1 MKAVGYRKCLTIDQA
16 DALVDLEIP
25 PPAAPTG
32 RDMLVE
38 IHAVSVNPVDTK
50 VRRRDDPNEGPR
62 ILGFDG
68 AGVVRAVG
76 PECSLFRPGDEVF
89 YAGVINRSG
98 TNAELH
104 LVDERIVGRKPRN
117 LTFAEAAALPL
128 TAITAWEGLFDRLG
142 VPQGGGQGQTL
153 LVIGGAGGVGSM
165 VIQIARAVTGL
176 TVVATASRPET
187 AQWCRDLG
195 AHHVVDHHGDIAA
208 QMKALGLR
216 GANLIYS
223 ANTTAKN
230 WAAMVDAVAPQG
242 RILLIESQAPV
253 DARDVMRKSVSIHW
267 ELMFTRSLYQTADM
281 ARQGALL
288 QELAALVDA
297 GRIRS
302 TLTQPLGPIDAAG
315 LQEAHR
321 RLESG
326 KSIGKL
332 VLSGWA

>member
-1 MKAVGYRKCLTIDQA
+1 MKAIGYPKCLPIDQA
-16 DALVDLEIP
+16 DALIDLEIP

-32 RDMLVE
+32 RDILVE
-38 IHAVSVNPVDTK
+38 IQAVSVNPVDTK
-50 VRRRDDPNEGPR
+50 VRRRDDPGATPR

-68 AGVVRAVG
+68 AGVVRAIG
-76 PECSLFRPGDEVF
+76 PDCTLFRPGDEVF
-89 YAGVINRSG
+89 YAGVVNRSG
-98 TNAELH
+98 TNAALH

-128 TAITAWEGLFDRLG
+128 TTITAWEGLFDRLG

-165 VIQIARAVTGL
+165 VIQIARAMTGL

-208 QMKALGLR
+208 EMKALGFR

-253 DARDVMRKSVSIHW
+253 DARDVMRRSVSIHW
-267 ELMFTRSLYQTADM
+267 ELMFTRPLFNTPDM
-281 ARQGALL
+281 IEQHRLL
-288 QELAALVDA
+288 NEVAGLVEA

-302 TLTQPLGPIDAAG
+302 TMTRNLGKLSAAT
-315 LQEAHR
+315 LKQAHA
-321 RLESG
+321 LVESG
-326 KSIGKL
+326 GMIGKV
-332 VLSGWA
+332 VLDGF

>member
-1 MKAVGYRKCLTIDQA
+1 MKAIGYPKCLPIDQA
-16 DALVDLEIP
+16 DALIDLEIP

-32 RDMLVE
+32 RDILVE
-38 IHAVSVNPVDTK
+38 IQAVSVNSVDTK
-50 VRRRDDPNEGPR
+50 VRRRDDPGATPR

-68 AGVVRAVG
+68 AGVVRAIG
-76 PECSLFRPGDEVF
+76 PDCTLFRPGDEVF
-89 YAGVINRSG
+89 YAGVVNRSG

-128 TAITAWEGLFDRLG
+128 TTITAWEGLFDRLG

-165 VIQIARAVTGL
+165 VIQIARALTGL

-208 QMKALGLR
+208 EMKALGLR

-267 ELMFTRSLYQTADM
+267 ELMFTRPLFATPDM
-281 ARQGALL
+281 IEQHRLL
-288 QELAALVDA
+288 NEVAGLVEA

-302 TLTQPLGPIDAAG
+302 TMTRNLGKLSAAT
-315 LQEAHR
+315 LKQAHA
-321 RLESG
+321 LVESG
-326 KSIGKL
+326 GMIGKV
-332 VLSGWA
+332 VLDGF

>member
-1 MKAVGYRKCLTIDQA
+1 MKAIGYPKCLPIDQA
-16 DALVDLEIP
+16 DALIDLEIS

-32 RDMLVE
+32 RDILVE
-38 IHAVSVNPVDTK
+38 IQAVSVNPVDTK
-50 VRRRDDPNEGPR
+50 VRRRDDPGASPR
-62 ILGFDG
+62 ILGFDA

-76 PECSLFRPGDEVF
+76 PESSLFRPGDEVF
-89 YAGVINRSG
+89 YAGVVNRSG

-128 TAITAWEGLFDRLG
+128 TMITAWEGLFDRLG
-142 VPQGGGQGQTL
+142 VPQGGGQGLAL

-195 AHHVVDHHGDIAA
+195 AHHVVDHHGDITA

-267 ELMFTRSLYQTADM
+267 ELMFTRPLFSTPDM
-281 ARQGALL
+281 IEQHRLL
-288 QELAALVDA
+288 NEVAGLVEA

-302 TLTQPLGPIDAAG
+302 TMTRNLGKLSAAT
-315 LQEAHR
+315 LKQAHA
-321 RLESG
+321 LVESG
-326 KSIGKL
+326 GMIGKV
-332 VLSGWA
+332 VLDGF

>member
-38 IHAVSVNPVDTK
+38 IRAVSVNPVDTK

-104 LVDERIVGRKPRN
+104 LVDERIVGRKSRN

-195 AHHVVDHHGDIAA
+195 AHHMVDHHGDIAA

-267 ELMFTRSLYQTADM
+267 ELMFTRPLFNTSDM
-281 ARQGALL
+281 IEQHRLL
-288 QELAALVDA
+288 NEVAGLIEAGRMRSTMTRNLGKISAANLVQAHALV
-297 GRIRS
+297 
-302 TLTQPLGPIDAAG
+302 
-315 LQEAHR
+315 
-321 RLESG
+321 ESG
-326 KSIGKL
+326 GMIGKV
-332 VLSGWA
+332 VLEDF

>member
-1 MKAVGYRKCLTIDQA
+1 MKAVGYRKCLPIDQA
-16 DALVDLEIP
+16 DALIDLDIAA
-25 PPAAPTG
+25 PAAPSR

-50 VRRRDDPNEGPR
+50 VRRRDDPGEAPR

-76 PECSLFRPGDEVF
+76 PDCTLFRPGDEVF

-117 LTFAEAAALPL
+117 LTFPEAAAVPL

-142 VPQGGGQGQTL
+142 VQQGGGQGQVL
-153 LVIGGAGGVGSM
+153 LVIAGAGGVGSM
-165 VIQIARAVTGL
+165 VIQMARALTGL
-176 TVVATASRPET
+176 TVVATASRAESV
-187 AQWCRDLG
+187 QWCRDLG
-195 AHHVVDHHGDIAA
+195 AHHVVDHHGDIAV

-216 GANLIYS
+216 GANYIYS

-267 ELMFTRSLYQTADM
+267 ELMFTRPLFNTPDMIEQHRLLNEVAGLIEAGRMRGTMTRNLGKITA
-281 ARQGALL
+281 ANLTQAH
-288 QELAALVDA
+288 ALV
-297 GRIRS
+297 
-302 TLTQPLGPIDAAG
+302 
-315 LQEAHR
+315 
-321 RLESG
+321 ESG
-326 KSIGKL
+326 GMIGKV
-332 VLSGWA
+332 VLEDF